1 MPELNPMRICV
12 EAAWFFYSMMMN
24 LCKLAVQLDS
34 FFSSPEE
41 LADAIKQQRLLGP
54 ITERK

>member
-1 MPELNPMRICV
+1 MRICV